1 MKAFTFLLMILAFSL
16 QTMAEKVIISGT
28 APSYA
33 GTNLKV
39 KFHSE
44 SFTYKDQQ
52 LAEFTID
59 ADGNFSCEFDLD
71 QTQLVF
77 IPLGIY
83 KGFVY
88 LEPGKEYELKF
99 PPKQELSPAQ
109 KLNPFFEADELML
122 GVANADS
129 EELNLMI
136 RKLDDKMDSFINQNF
151 HKIYR
156 KKEKS
161 VGIEFS
167 KELIE
172 DFKSNENAFLKEY
185 LKYRLG
191 FLEFLAYP
199 NSFLKIE
206 KKYFLD
212 QELQLKNPAYI
223 SLYKKQY
230 GNFLN
235 GYFKQKESAN
245 LSAAFKSETTFKALT
260 VLMKKYPAYQNS
272 QLRNMIITSSIFDSY
287 TRKFI
292 GKGKTL
298 SILKDLKQNAKSSY
312 NRNLCSNYIANIT
325 HLQKNYPAPNF
336 SIGDHTL
343 ADYKGKYLYL
353 NFCNTQS
360 YPCVQDFKEIEK
372 LKQQFGQHINFL
384 SIACDWNE
392 NTVLEFLQKNS
403 YSWSIIPIGDQH
415 QLIHQYKVKAFPSY
429 VLIDP
434 NGNIVKAP
442 AAGPKE
448 NIRMEFIKIARD
460 VARKSYNKQ

>member
-1 MKAFTFLLMILAFSL
+1 MKAFTFLLIILAFSL

-28 APSYA
+28 TPSYA

-44 SFTYKDQQ
+44 SFTYNDQQ
-52 LAEFTID
+52 LAEFKVD
-59 ADGNFSCEFDLD
+59 ANGNFSCEFDLD

-161 VGIEFS
+161 IGNDFS
-167 KELIE
+167 KELNN
-172 DFKSNENAFLKEY
+172 DYKSTENTFFKEY

-206 KKYFLD
+206 EKYFLD
-212 QELQLKNPAYI
+212 QELQLKNPAYV

-260 VLMKKYPAYQNS
+260 ALMKKYPAYQNS
-272 QLRNMIITSSIFDSY
+272 QLRNMIIASSIFDSY

-292 GKGKTL
+292 SKGKTL
-298 SILKDLKQNAKSSY
+298 SILKDLKQNTQNSY
-312 NRNLCSNYIANIT
+312 NKNLSSNYIAKIT

-336 SIGDHTL
+336 TIGDHSL
-343 ADYKGKYLYL
+343 ANYKGKYLYL

-372 LKQQFGQHINFL
+372 LKQQFGQHIEFL
-384 SIACDWNE
+384 SIACNWNE
-392 NTVLEFLQKNS
+392 NTVLDFLQKNA
-403 YSWSIIPIGDQH
+403 YSWPIVPIGDQH

-434 NGNIVKAP
+434 SGNIAKAP

-460 VARKSYNKQ
+460 AARKSYNKQ

>member
-1 MKAFTFLLMILAFSL
+1 MRTIILLFISVFYINSAFADQVRIYG
-16 QTMAEKVIISGT
+16 QNE
-28 APSYA
+28 SYA
-33 GTNLKV
+33 KSKIEIKYHTDV
-39 KFHSE
+39 
-44 SFTYKDQQ
+44 FTYSEKTITEFEVD
-52 LAEFTID
+52 AEGKFSVNID
-59 ADGNFSCEFDLD
+59 ITE
-71 QTQLVF
+71 TKLVF
-77 IPLGIY
+77 FPLGIY
-83 KGFVY
+83 KAFLYV
-88 LEPGKEYELKF
+88 EPGKEYEIKL
-99 PPKQELSPAQ
+99 PPKRDLTPVQ
-109 KLNPFFEADELML
+109 KLNPFFEKEELL
-122 GVANADS
+122 IGVANTKSSD
-129 EELNLMI
+129 LNILI
-136 RKLDDKMDSFINQNF
+136 RKLDDKIDPFINQNF

-206 KKYFLD
+206 EKYFLD
-212 QELQLKNPAYI
+212 QELQLKNPAYV

-260 VLMKKYPAYQNS
+260 ALMKKYPAYQNS
-272 QLRNMIITSSIFDSY
+272 QLRNMIIASSIFDSY

-292 GKGKTL
+292 SKGKTL
-298 SILKDLKQNAKSSY
+298 SILKDLKQNTQNSY
-312 NRNLCSNYIANIT
+312 NKNLSSNYIAKIT

-336 SIGDHTL
+336 TIGDHSL
-343 ADYKGKYLYL
+343 ANYKGKYLYL

-372 LKQQFGQHINFL
+372 LKQQFGQHIEFL
-384 SIACDWNE
+384 SIACNWNE
-392 NTVLEFLQKNS
+392 NTVLDFLQKNA
-403 YSWSIIPIGDQH
+403 YSWPIVPIGDQH

-434 NGNIVKAP
+434 SGNIAKAP

-460 VARKSYNKQ
+460 AARKSYNKQ

>member
-1 MKAFTFLLMILAFSL
+1 MKALTFLLMILAFSV
-16 QTMAEKVIISGT
+16 QTMAEKVIISGS
-28 APSYA
+28 APTYA

-44 SFTYKDQQ
+44 SFTYKDQP
-52 LAEFTID
+52 LAEFKVNV
-59 ADGNFSCEFDLD
+59 DGNFSCEFNLD

-88 LEPGKEYELKF
+88 LEPGKKYELKF
-99 PPKQELSPAQ
+99 PPKQDLSPAQ

-129 EELNLMI
+129 DELNLMI
-136 RKLDDKMDSFINQNF
+136 RKLDDKLDAFINQNF

-167 KELIE
+167 KELNE
-172 DFKSNENAFLKEY
+172 DFKSNVNAFLKEY

-235 GYFKQKESAN
+235 GYFKQKESTS
-245 LSAAFKSETTFKALT
+245 LSEAFKSETTFKALT

-415 QLIHQYKVKAFPSY
+415 QLIHEYKIKAFPSY

-460 VARKSYNKQ
+460 AARKSYNKQ